1 MKAISLDVGDK
12 TIGVALSDAL
22 MLTAQG
28 LMTIERIG
36 IRKDAD
42 KVLALVKE
50 HCCDTIVMGLPLNLD
65 GSDSIQTEKV
75 RAFRTM
81 LENKMKSNAIKG
93 VEIVY
98 QDERFTTKIAESV
111 LIEADVSRK
120 KRKDVIDKQAAV
132 IILQSWLDRQAFL
145 RKAEEEKAATEA
157 EADDGEEE

>member
-50 HCCDTIVMGLPLNLD
+50 HGCDTIVMGLPLNLD

-81 LENKMKSNAIKG
+81 LENKMKSNAVKG

-132 IILQSWLDRQAFL
+132 IILQSWLDRQAFI
-145 RKAEEEKAATEA
+145 RKAEEEKASAG
-157 EADDGEEE
+157 ADDSDE

>member
-50 HCCDTIVMGLPLNLD
+50 HGCDTIVMGLPLNLD

-120 KRKDVIDKQAAV
+120 KRKNVIDKQAAV

>member
-50 HCCDTIVMGLPLNLD
+50 HGCDTIVMGLPLNLD

-132 IILQSWLDRQAFL
+132 IILQSWLDRQAFI
-145 RKAEEEKAATEA
+145 RKAEEEKASA
-157 EADDGEEE
+157 EADDSDEE

>member
-12 TIGVALSDAL
+12 TIGVALSDGL

-28 LMTIERIG
+28 LMTIERVG

-50 HCCDTIVMGLPLNLD
+50 HGCDVIVVGLPLNLD
-65 GSDSIQTEKV
+65 GSDSVQTKKV
-75 RAFRTM
+75 RDFRVM
-81 LENKMKSNAIKG
+81 LENKMRSTAMKG
-93 VEIVY
+93 IEIVF
-98 QDERFTTKIAESV
+98 QDERFTTKLAEAV

-132 IILQSWLDRQAFL
+132 IILQSWMDRQAYL
-145 RKAEEEKAATEA
+145 KKQETEKDSDQE
-157 EADDGEEE
+157 

>member
-50 HCCDTIVMGLPLNLD
+50 HGCDTIVMGLPLNLD

-75 RAFRTM
+75 RAFLTM

>member
-50 HCCDTIVMGLPLNLD
+50 HGCDVIVMGLPLNLD
-65 GSDSIQTEKV
+65 GSDSVQTEKV

-81 LENKMKSNAIKG
+81 LENKMRSNAIKG

-132 IILQSWLDRQAFL
+132 IILQSWLDRQAFIK
-145 RKAEEEKAATEA
+145 KAEANEKTELDA
-157 EADDGEEE
+157 E

>member
-50 HCCDTIVMGLPLNLD
+50 HGCDTIVMGLPLNLD

-93 VEIVY
+93 VEIAY

-145 RKAEEEKAATEA
+145 RKAEEEKAAGITRR
-157 EADDGEEE
+157 